1 MVLTVV
7 YIREIVPYACFS
19 PDDGEEANEIYC
31 VFGLKKKISYSVPTM
46 VGKTPAPRPA

>member
-31 VFGLKKKISYSVPTM
+31 VWTEKEQ
-46 VGKTPAPRPA
+46 